1 MGDYTAGLQIVIIRA
16 PVPGHSDW
24 PLFETVTGM
33 ALHRVNTDDYPAQL
47 QEKAERLR
55 ERYSAY
61 TDLAPEVFPSPPSH
75 YRLRAEFKV
84 WQEKGT
90 ANYAMYRQGEYKQP
104 FIIEE
109 FSVGSELMNR
119 LMPQVLEAVNA
130 SEILRKR
137 LFSAEFLTTL
147 SGDALVTLI
156 YHKKLDE
163 EWEREARALQERL
176 GFPILGRSRKQKL
189 VLERDYVIEKLQIG
203 DRTYQYKQVEGSFT
217 QPNGE
222 ICRAMIGWARDA
234 CRDSEGDL
242 LELYCGNGNL
252 TIPLCEHFD
261 KVLAT
266 EISKVSV
273 ASAQEN
279 IRANGITNLDIV
291 RLSSEEFTQA
301 IDKVRPF
308 RRLRDIDLDSYDF
321 STVLVDPPRAG
332 LDADTCAMVA
342 RFPRI
347 LYISCN
353 PDTQLENLAALSKTH
368 RIERFALFDQF
379 PYTDHTETGLLLVR
393 R

>member
-1 MGDYTAGLQIVIIRA
+1 
-16 PVPGHSDW
+16 
-24 PLFETVTGM
+24 M
-33 ALHRVNTDDYPAQL
+33 ALHRVNTDDYSAQL
-47 QEKAERLR
+47 QQKAARLGEAYR
-55 ERYSAY
+55 DY
-61 TDLAPEVFPSPPSH
+61 TDLEPEVFPSPPIH

-84 WQEKGT
+84 WHEKGQ
-90 ANYAMYRQGEYKQP
+90 AHYAMYRQGEYKQP
-104 FIIEE
+104 FVIDE
-109 FSVGSELMNR
+109 FTVGAELINQ
-119 LMPQVLEAVNA
+119 LMPQVLDAVNG
-130 SEILRKR
+130 SEVLKKR

-163 EWEREARALQERL
+163 QWEGEARALQEKL
-176 GFPILGRSRKQKL
+176 GFPILGRSRKQKV
-189 VLERDYVIEKLQIG
+189 VLERDFVTEEMEISG
-203 DRTYQYKQVEGSFT
+203 RTYQYKQVEGSFT

-222 ICRAMIGWARDA
+222 ICRSMIGWAKDA
-234 CRDSEGDL
+234 CKNSEGDL
-242 LELYCGNGNL
+242 LELYCGNGNF
-252 TIPLCEHFD
+252 TIPLCEHFN

-273 ASAQEN
+273 AAAQEN
-279 IRANGITNLDIV
+279 IRANGVDNLDIV

-308 RRLRDIDLDSYDF
+308 RRLREIDLDSYDF

-353 PDTQLENLAALSKTH
+353 PETQLENLAELCKTH
-368 RIERFALFDQF
+368 RVERFALFDQF
-379 PYTDHTETGLLLVR
+379 PYTDHTESGVLLVKK
-393 R
+393 

>member
-1 MGDYTAGLQIVIIRA
+1 
-16 PVPGHSDW
+16 
-24 PLFETVTGM
+24 M
-33 ALHRVNTDDYPAQL
+33 AIHRVNTDDYNDQL
-47 QEKAERLR
+47 QRKAERLR
-55 ERYSAY
+55 RAYREY
-61 TDLAPEVFPSPPSH
+61 TDLEPELFPSPPIH

-84 WQEKGT
+84 WQEDGR
-90 ANYAMYRQGEYKQP
+90 AHYAMYRQGEYKKP
-104 FIIEE
+104 FIIDE
-109 FSVGSELMNR
+109 FTVGSELINQ
-119 LMPQVLEAVNA
+119 LMPKVLEAVNQ
-130 SEILRKR
+130 SETLRKR

-147 SGDALVTLI
+147 AGDALITLI

-163 EWEREARALQERL
+163 QWETEARALQEKL

-189 VLERDYVIEKLQIG
+189 VLERDYVIEKLPIG
-203 DRTYQYKQVEGSFT
+203 GRTYQYKQVEGSFT

-222 ICRAMIGWARDA
+222 ICRSMIGWAGDA
-234 CRDSEGDL
+234 CRDAGGDL
-242 LELYCGNGNL
+242 LELYCGNGNF

-261 KVLAT
+261 RVLAT
-266 EISKVSV
+266 EVSKVSV
-273 ASAQEN
+273 NAAQEN
-279 IRANGITNLDIV
+279 IRANGVDNLDIV

-301 IDKVRPF
+301 IDRVRPF
-308 RRLRDIDLDSYDF
+308 RRLKDIDLDSYDF

-353 PDTQLENLAALSKTH
+353 PETQLDNLKELSKTH

-393 R
+393 E